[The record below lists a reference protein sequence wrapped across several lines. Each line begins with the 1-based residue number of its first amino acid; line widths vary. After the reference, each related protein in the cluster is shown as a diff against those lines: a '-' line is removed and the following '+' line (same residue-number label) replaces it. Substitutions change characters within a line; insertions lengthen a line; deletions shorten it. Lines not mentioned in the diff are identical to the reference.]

1 MKKLNEKGYALIFVT
16 LSFVIIGL
24 FVGMATDGG
33 RGFLLR
39 AELERTVDAAAI
51 AGAARLATGGIT
63 AAQAA
68 ACDAA
73 GMNGVATCSNLQVT
87 QVTVNDASGNP
98 KAGVQVVGTAATPT
112 IFMRLG
118 KLIGCGTSCDS
129 IHATASA
136 VAASGGLVDL
146 VMNLDDT
153 ASMSSGGWIGPAKT
167 GANALVDAMVS
178 TGGSSAAIVS
188 LVPFRGGYN
197 TTNPPGATG
206 YENSNNYPAGTI
218 VPLSSNNTNLHNGIN
233 ALTGV
238 GGSGTNNC
246 EGLMQSRIK
255 LFQIPP
261 ARANAQKFL
270 VVLTDATS
278 NGSHP
283 ATFIPNCGPNA
294 TTNPTN
300 AQINFDAYTVA
311 QDIKNG
317 TNVGTTGQLAG
328 QTVKV
333 FVIFYGSS
341 GPAPADC
348 TPPPGGANA
357 TTGWTTTALN
367 LGRCIASTAGD
378 MYFAPTPSSVTAAFQ
393 QIINRLPVLLLN

>member
-16 LSFVIIGL
+16 LAFVILGL

-39 AELERTVDAAAI
+39 AELERTVDAAAV
-51 AGAARLATGGIT
+51 AGAARLATGGLT

-73 GMNGVATCSNLQVT
+73 GMNGVATCSNLVIT

-98 KAGVQVVGTAATPT
+98 KTGVQVIGTTSTPT

-118 KLIGCGTSCDS
+118 RLIGCGTSCDS
-129 IHATASA
+129 IQATASA

-178 TGGSSAAIVS
+178 TGGSSAAMVS

-197 TTNPPGATG
+197 TTNPRGATG
-206 YENSNNYPAGTI
+206 YENKNEYPAGTI
-218 VPLSSNNTNLHNGIN
+218 VSLTTNNTTLHSGIN

-246 EGLMQSRIK
+246 EGLTMSRIK
-255 LFQIPP
+255 LFQSGV
-261 ARANAQKFL
+261 ARTNAQKFL
-270 VVLTDATS
+270 VVLSDATS

-283 ATFIPNCGPNA
+283 ATFSNCGPNL
-294 TTNPTN
+294 TSNPTN

-341 GPAPADC
+341 GPAPANC

-357 TTGWTTTALN
+357 TTGWNTTALN

-378 MYFAPTPSSVTAAFQ
+378 MYFAPNPSSVTAAFQ